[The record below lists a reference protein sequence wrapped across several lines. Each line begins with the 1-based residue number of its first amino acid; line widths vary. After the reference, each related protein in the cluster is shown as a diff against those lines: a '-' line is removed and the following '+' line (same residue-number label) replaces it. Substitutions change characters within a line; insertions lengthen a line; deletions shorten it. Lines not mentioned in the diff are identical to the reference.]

1 MLSKGTAAMTPD
13 QLRRAAR
20 NLAYGLGIP
29 VYIRDDRIHQE
40 GPGLA
45 FLPPNGDPAVAEVP
59 LEADTANG
67 SLTMPKA
74 IGLLLITM
82 PTLWFTC
89 QMLTFQA

>member
-1 MLSKGTAAMTPD
+1 MLNKGTTAMTPD
-13 QLRRAAR
+13 QLCRAAR

-29 VYIRDDRIHQE
+29 VYIRDGRIYQE
-40 GPGLA
+40 GPGVA
-45 FLPPNGDPAVAEVP
+45 FLPQNGDPAVAEVP
-59 LEADTANG
+59 PEADAANG
-67 SLTMPKA
+67 SLTVPKA